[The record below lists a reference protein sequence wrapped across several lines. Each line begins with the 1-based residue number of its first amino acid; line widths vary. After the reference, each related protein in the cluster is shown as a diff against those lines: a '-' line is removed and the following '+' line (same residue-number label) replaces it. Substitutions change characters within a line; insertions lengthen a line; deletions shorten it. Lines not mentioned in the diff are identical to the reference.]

1 MYYNSSRGSS
11 YWRGGGRSRGGRYP
25 HSTSRPIMPDTPEH
39 PLGPFVKDFRAADL
53 AAKAAEH
60 DQHAVITDCQ
70 LVASYNWTNSSS
82 PTMLMPDILTRAR
95 KGMPPRW
102 TPLTQPM
109 KLAEDSGEY
118 FRDRNAARYPSH
130 PMEPAVVAA
139 LSEAPK
145 QCNSA
150 EVDLVAC
157 SSTMGNLL
165 RFLRGEQKP
174 FRVLVEEIGDTM
186 FFIRREKSP
195 TEKIPDVR
203 GFGHTF
209 PEHYTT
215 WDESVKTS
223 TSHQR
228 LLSYSFGGMR
238 CFVRFEADGYLPA
251 GNTPSQSIAIAKAKA
266 NDTADLDDLL
276 ASLGSTTVDAGEM
289 VTSAGD
295 LKIKAAGAKMD
306 QSQVFDLKTRSFRRK
321 VNQDTLSDEMPRLWV
336 SQIHNFVLAYHTN
349 GVFDDIRVQDVR
361 GEVTKWETQQLPV
374 LARLAALLHHIREL
388 IQCNPAHK
396 LELCHNADRPGTLQV
411 RQQLADAGNALSE
424 VVKARWLSASMHSEK
439 TGGSSAGSDTDS
451 DSGIS
456 FGADDGEE
464 DLTACSDACGYCGHC
479 ASGEK
484 I

>member
-1 MYYNSSRGSS
+1 MYTNHSRGSS
-11 YWRGGGRSRGGRYP
+11 YWRGGGRSRGGKYP
-25 HSTSRPIMPDTPEH
+25 PRHLRPVTTDAPGH
-39 PLGPFVKDFRAADL
+39 PLGTLVKELQSADL
-53 AAKAAEH
+53 AEKAAEH
-60 DQHAVITDCQ
+60 EQHATITDCQ
-70 LVASYNWTNSSS
+70 LVASYNWTSSPS
-82 PTMLMPDILTRAR
+82 PTMLMP
-95 KGMPPRW
+95 GMPPRW
-102 TPLTQPM
+102 SPLKEPI
-109 KLAEDSGEY
+109 KLPEDSGEY

-139 LSEAPK
+139 LTEAPN
-145 QCNSA
+145 QCRSA
-150 EVDLVAC
+150 AIDLVAC

-174 FRVLVEEIGDTM
+174 FRILVEEIGDTM

-251 GNTPSQSIAIAKAKA
+251 ANAPSKKNATAKAKDPA
-266 NDTADLDDLL
+266 NLDDLL
-276 ASLGSTTVDAGEM
+276 TSLGSTTGET
-289 VTSAGD
+289 VTSTGG
-295 LKIKAAGAKMD
+295 LNIKTAGAKVD

-336 SQIHNFVLAYHTN
+336 SQIPNFVLAYHTN
-349 GVFDDIRVQDVR
+349 GVFDDIRVHNVR
-361 GEVTKWETQQLPV
+361 AEVSTWEKLQLPV

-388 IQCNPAHK
+388 VQDSPAHR
-396 LELCHNADRPGTLQV
+396 LEICHVAERPGTLQV
-411 RQQLADAGNALSE
+411 RQQLADAGDALLEEVKTQWLAASE
-424 VVKARWLSASMHSEK
+424 HGEKAGRSP
-439 TGGSSAGSDTDS
+439 GGSDTDS

-456 FGADDGEE
+456 FGANDGEE
-464 DLTACSDACGYCGHC
+464 DFTACSDVCGYCGHC
-479 ASGEK
+479 ALGDK
-484 I
+484 A